1 MSQQPCHNCPFRSD
15 IPPYIPAERYLTIGY
30 AMQNDGSFDCHKT
43 AHNESVRNSPC
54 IGAISV
60 LESEGDALAN
70 VMVRLAARS
79 GLVRW
84 PMRHEVPV
92 YRSFKQAAEAAKL

>member
-1 MSQQPCHNCPFRSD
+1 MTQQPCRNCPFRSD
-15 IPPYIPAERYLTIGY
+15 IAPYFHPERYLTIGY

-43 AHNESVRNSPC
+43 AHNPKVKNSPC

-70 VMVRLAARS
+70 VMVRLAAMS
-79 GLVRW
+79 GRVRW
-84 PMRHEVPV
+84 PLRHEVPV
-92 YRSFKQAAEAAKL
+92 YRSFRDAANAAE